1 MEYLNE
7 IMAIKNALEMYSILN
22 QGKSVVAET
31 FIRTLKNKIYKY
43 MTSIS
48 EHVYIY
54 NIHMLINV
62 ITHIIAQLK

>member
-7 IMAIKNALEMYSILN
+7 IMARKNALEMYSILN
-22 QGKSVVAET
+22 QGKSVVAER

-43 MTSIS
+43 MTSTS